1 MATTPDLK
9 RNVDRN
15 LRDIAAE
22 TDFLPDL
29 AAAWPTQTET
39 QRDVWHLEWRELMG
53 RLEELDQ
60 QYRSGRMTVAQ
71 QARYRKLLRNLSAA
85 LPAIEQL
92 DLDRPA
98 IPLEA

>member
-9 RNVDRN
+9 RNVDQN

-22 TDFLPDL
+22 ADFLPDL
-29 AAAWPTQTET
+29 AAVWAAQTET

-53 RLEELDQ
+53 RLEGLDQ
-60 QYRSGRMTVAQ
+60 LYRSASMTAVQ
-71 QARYRKLLRNLSAA
+71 QARFRELLRKLSAA
-85 LPAIEQL
+85 LAIIEQL

-98 IPLEA
+98 IPLDV